1 MKKLFSRAILP
12 IFLAA
17 LTLCACDPGISAS
30 SSDPASSET
39 TVSSAE
45 KSSSA
50 DPASSEV
57 TVSSGETPEIS
68 VDLALLKS
76 VQNLTDAQTEEFLK
90 THTDFAFLL
99 AHTYGFIQTGSWLQ
113 NAFPDSQMVSAI
125 NSRPELLAISSEK
138 ATAAFQTDRIR
149 DFFADVKEG
158 KPSALALVRP
168 NALEYYKAD
177 ITVFTFDGSV
187 LLYRTYCFFDDELT
201 ICNEGKTEL
210 SEIDRFFVIT
220 NRWGAASE
228 ELIIPKNGKFEAVT
242 LEIEGKTPEEI
253 AKLLKERTKY
263 DGEVAADTPATF
275 ENYGRTFY
283 SFRFAK
289 DLTADQQEELMLC
302 ITTDGSEVYWVDDGL
317 GIWRQLVK

>member
-12 IFLAA
+12 ISLAV
-17 LTLCACDPGISAS
+17 LTLCACDPGIPAS
-30 SSDPASSET
+30 SSAPTPSET
-39 TVSSAE
+39 
-45 KSSSA
+45 
-50 DPASSEV
+50 

-113 NAFPDSQMVSAI
+113 NAFPDSQMVAAI

-168 NALEYYKAD
+168 NTLEYHKAD

-187 LLYRTYCFFDDELT
+187 LLYRTYCFFDDEFA

-220 NRWGAASE
+220 NRCGAASE
-228 ELIIPKNGKFEAVT
+228 ELIIPKTES
-242 LEIEGKTPEEI
+242 L
-253 AKLLKERTKY
+253 KLSHLRLKEKLPRKS
-263 DGEVAADTPATF
+263 P
-275 ENYGRTFY
+275 
-283 SFRFAK
+283 S
-289 DLTADQQEELMLC
+289 C
-302 ITTDGSEVYWVDDGL
+302 
-317 GIWRQLVK
+317 